1 MAIRAPDGANKTVFT
16 ITVPIQS
23 TVYFGISNCGVD
35 FLVVM
40 RQWHMFQRG
49 AYGGGPI
56 FKVVLEYKE
65 RCYEPFL
72 IYIFGILFDFMQKS
86 C

>member
-1 MAIRAPDGANKTVFT
+1 MKQCLLSQCQYNQLYTLE
-16 ITVPIQS
+16 
-23 TVYFGISNCGVD
+23 YLENNCGID

-49 AYGGGPI
+49 EYGGGPI
-56 FKVVLEYKE
+56 FKVVLEYKK

-72 IYIFGILFDFMQKS
+72 IYIFGIQCDFMPKS